1 MRSYVVQ
8 GLLPQWSDAVAP
20 MKVRRCCCGGTLVRS
35 STFLVLCGFML
46 VADDSRSSV
55 RRDLDCFCVEDG
67 GIVVISHD

>member
-1 MRSYVVQ
+1 MRSYAVQ
-8 GLLPQWSDAVAP
+8 GLLPQWSDAIAP

-35 STFLVLCGFML
+35 SASLVLWGFML

-67 GIVVISHD
+67 GSVVISHD